1 MASISS
7 TATNLY
13 NYTAP
18 VSNTNVLNDKKA
30 NAGTENSTVNSAK
43 LAAESTIV
51 TLGNKPSESLT
62 YNAMGMLNAADL
74 AKTTQSNSLTSE
86 QAAQNAIL
94 QAQTAM
100 SDALNTLSSD
110 STSSSIN
117 DISSLLNIPGVTSAR
132 L

>member
-7 TATNLY
+7 TATSLY

-18 VSNTNVLNDKKA
+18 VSNANVLNDKKA
-30 NAGTENSTVNSAK
+30 NGESGSSAVNSAK
-43 LAAESTIV
+43 LSAESTIV
-51 TLGNKPSESLT
+51 TLGSKPSESLT

-110 STSSSIN
+110 STSNAIN

-132 L
+132 